1 MYLQKTYNRSKI
13 FPAVF
18 RGKFHPTIFPFPR
31 GKMPATP
38 TRRPTRTGNL
48 AQQLS
53 SIGDK
58 KKQTKAIYIHTH
70 FFSWANTTLLRHEHI
85 FNIFLLIQNI
95 DFPGEPGRDGR
106 NGFSEWMLNI
116 ASNITIL

>member
-18 RGKFHPTIFPFPR
+18 RGKFHPMIFPFPR
-31 GKMPATP
+31 GKMPASPNANRKLGAATFKY
-38 TRRPTRTGNL
+38 RR
-48 AQQLS
+48 Q
-53 SIGDK
+53 

-70 FFSWANTTLLRHEHI
+70 TFFSWANTTLLRHEHI

-95 DFPGEPGRDGR
+95 DSPGEPGREGR
-106 NGFSEWMLNI
+106 NGFSEWILNI